1 MTKFVTKDGKLDF
14 RPIKSDGTKS
24 ADETN
29 ADAKETK
36 EDALAE
42 PASNPNNLTNPDPAP
57 ASVPAA
63 DLVPAPASV
72 PAHQ

>member
-1 MTKFVTKDGKLDF
+1 MTGLITKDGKLDF

-36 EDALAE
+36 ADALAE
-42 PASNPNNLTNPDPAP
+42 PASNPTNPTNLDPAP
-57 ASVPAA
+57 VP
-63 DLVPAPASV
+63 VPAPF